1 MPDDQDTSYRF
12 RLRERTPI
20 RGSRAEPSVPEALPV
35 GSDPEL
41 IPPLAIPEAPTHTV
55 AFGGVALVVERHG
68 SAVTLVLPGGVRIQG
83 SLKDAE
89 ALAMIL
95 TQSRR

>member
-1 MPDDQDTSYRF
+1 MADDKDTSYRL

-20 RGSRAEPSVPEALPV
+20 GGRRAEARSPEPFPA

-55 AFGGVALVVERHG
+55 AFGGAALVIERHG
-68 SAVTLVLPGGVRIQG
+68 STVTLVLPGGVRVQG

-89 ALAMIL
+89 ALAAIL
-95 TQSRR
+95 TQAQR

>member
-1 MPDDQDTSYRF
+1 MPDDKDTSYRL

-20 RGSRAEPSVPEALPV
+20 RGSRVEPRTPEALPV

-41 IPPLAIPEAPTHTV
+41 IPPLAVPEAPTHTV
-55 AFGGVALVVERHG
+55 AFGGVSLVVERHG
-68 SAVTLVLPGGVRIQG
+68 AVVTLVLPGGVRIQG
-83 SLKDAE
+83 TAKDAE

-95 TQSRR
+95 TQARR